1 MKGNQRDITNN
12 LFRNLICLRAAALGE
27 RETGTIL
34 GDNSKSSCTIMNF
47 ISAVCINFIFAKLK
61 T

>member
-1 MKGNQRDITNN
+1 MLMKGNQSDITNN

-34 GDNSKSSCTIMNF
+34 GGVGGWEGGNSKP
-47 ISAVCINFIFAKLK
+47 
-61 T
+61 